1 MAQLV
6 NRVADVVSDKSQGA
20 VAGKN
25 TGYVAANVA
34 GDYIPLNGVGTLVRL
49 KNTSGAPITA
59 TLDSVTA
66 SSFGTDV
73 DPVVTVPATTGEVEF
88 FLKNVNRFDAGGA
101 NKGFA
106 KITYSGVTNLS
117 IDAVVIPA

>member
-1 MAQLV
+1 MPQLA
-6 NRVADVVSDKSQGA
+6 NRVADVVSDKSQGTT
-20 VAGKN
+20 AGKN

-34 GDYIPLNGVGTLVRL
+34 GDYIPINGVGTLVRL

-59 TLDSVTA
+59 TLDSVA
-66 SSFGTDV
+66 SSSFGTDV
-73 DPVVTVPATTGEVEF
+73 DPTITVPATTGEVEF
-88 FLKNVNRFDAGGA
+88 FLKNNSRFDAGGA
-101 NKGFA
+101 NKGYC